1 MKKIKLTPIVSAL
14 GIIASAVVRFF
25 VITQHTEISNNPLKR
40 STGFLFHGDEL
51 LWNGLYYGIIII
63 AAIAA
68 IIAAVVDSKG
78 EAEEL
83 KGSGLGKGRT
93 ILIGLLMMAAAVFAA
108 YDGRA
113 EMSAFSPTAFLI
125 IIDFAFAVLMAVI
138 SFVTLSNKRFTPVI
152 GYLYSLVGAFCI
164 CRGIYC
170 FMSRMAIA
178 TVPEYVIQSLSLVTM
193 AVYFVMLARFLSG
206 NSGKHTRKAMGF
218 WGVSAVSLT
227 FSSALGAIAAKF
239 FGADDIKPCIVFS
252 ANDAE
257 NYRQARAGADAYNLV
272 VTPTVELALALIVLV
287 TLIIAF
293 TKPSSSIDN

>member
-1 MKKIKLTPIVSAL
+1 MKKIKLTPIVLAL
-14 GIIASAVVRFF
+14 GIIASAVVRFV

-83 KGSGLGKGRT
+83 KGAGLGKGRT
-93 ILIGLLMMAAAVFAA
+93 ILIGLLMMTAAVFAA

-113 EMSAFSPTAFLI
+113 EMNAFSPTAFLI
-125 IIDFAFAVLMAVI
+125 IIDFAFAILMGII
-138 SFVTLSNKRFTPVI
+138 SFVTLSNKRFTPII

-206 NSGKHTRKAMGF
+206 NTGKHTRKAMGF
-218 WGVSAVSLT
+218 WGVSAASLT
-227 FSSALGAIAAKF
+227 FSSALGAILAKF
-239 FGADDIKPCIVFS
+239 LAADDIKACIVFS

-272 VTPTVELALALIVLV
+272 VTPTAELALALIVAV

-293 TKPSSSIDN
+293 TKPIETDN